1 MFSYFADYFHLD
13 GHGKIMA
20 SVCLLSH
27 VTAVSTNSSTFYRK
41 SQVAFVENSHLLDG
55 YCLRFRLVLKEHGD
69 VVNRNG

>member
-1 MFSYFADYFHLD
+1 MGRLWLLCA
-13 GHGKIMA
+13 
-20 SVCLLSH
+20 CLSH

-55 YCLRFRLVLKEHGD
+55 YYLRFRLVLKEHSD